1 MYRLHQSLECI
12 PWKNSAA
19 CWGVLH
25 LTSLDGLGIGVVRC
39 IPQYHLCGI
48 VDIMYLSGSKWNMRK
63 KRRRSKPWRVLFLL
77 FLIAAALYVERFVVP
92 TIPTPFVSTPTPTR
106 SPASF
111 LLEAETFFQA
121 GKLNQAESAY
131 LKAIEVN
138 PLEPNYF
145 VNLARVQVFAGKY
158 DEAQESASNAILL
171 EPNSALANAVYGW
184 VLDFQAIDAPDQE
197 TRSEMLRQ
205 AFEKVE
211 EAKVIDPNSAL
222 VLAFYAEVLIDYDI
236 GRYDEAI
243 EAAQSA
249 VRIKPNLMEAHRA
262 LGYVWESTAN
272 YERAIDSYE
281 AALRVHSNLPALHIA
296 IGNMYQ
302 ALGEI
307 DLAVDSYLRA
317 VALDPT
323 NPDPLNRIALA
334 EAKVGNYGIASQYAA
349 DAVDK
354 DPDNPRL
361 HGNLGRMYYRNGEIE
376 NAIDEL
382 RLAVQ
387 GGITTDGVVVKG
399 LPLDDPNDERVVEFY
414 YTYALALA
422 KGDQCDL
429 ANQIFQFLLNVKP
442 DNEAVLANAQE
453 GLVICG
459 VIEPTAT
466 PQVE

>member
-1 MYRLHQSLECI
+1 
-12 PWKNSAA
+12 
-19 CWGVLH
+19 
-25 LTSLDGLGIGVVRC
+25 
-39 IPQYHLCGI
+39 
-48 VDIMYLSGSKWNMRK
+48 MYLSGSKWNLRK
-63 KRRRSKPWRVLFLL
+63 KRRRNNPWRILL
-77 FLIAAALYVERFVVP
+77 LLLLIAAALYIERFVVP
-92 TIPTPFVSTPTPTR
+92 TIPTPFVPTPTPTR

-121 GKLNQAESAY
+121 GKLNQAEDSY

-138 PLEPNYF
+138 PLEANYF
-145 VNLARVQVFAGKY
+145 VNLARVQIFAGKY
-158 DEAQESASNAILL
+158 EEAEESASNAMLL

-184 VLDFQAIDAPDQE
+184 VLDFKAIDAPDPE
-197 TRSEMLRQ
+197 TRAELLSQ
-205 AFEKVE
+205 AYEKVA
-211 EAKVIDPNSAL
+211 EAKEIDPNSAL

-236 GRYDEAI
+236 SQYEAAI

-249 VRIKPNLMEAHRA
+249 VGIDPNLMEAQRA
-262 LGYVWESTAN
+262 LGYVWESTGN

-281 AALRVHSNLPALHIA
+281 AALRIHSNLPILHIA

-302 ALGEI
+302 ALGET

-334 EAKVGNYGIASQYAA
+334 EARVGNYGIASQYAA

-354 DPDNPRL
+354 DPGNPRL
-361 HGNLGRMYYRNGEIE
+361 HGNLGRMYYRNGENE
-376 NAIDEL
+376 SAIDEL

-387 GGITTDGVVVKG
+387 GGLTDDGVVVQG
-399 LPLDDPNDERVVEFY
+399 LPLDDPNDDRVVEFY
-414 YTYALALA
+414 YTYGLALA
-422 KGDQCDL
+422 KGGQCDL
-429 ANQIFQFLLNVKP
+429 ANQIFQLLLNIKP
-442 DNEAVLANAQE
+442 DDELVIANAQE

-466 PQVE
+466 PEVE